1 MTAPKIIE
9 GLSLQEALEGLRD
22 GRYTRAQPEWRGEL
36 WAHFS
41 KGELRY
47 SDSGRVWPVTMGQIS
62 AKWRAEVAGLKVPWH
77 VAIAGLFSGE
87 YSEAETGDP
96 GRERVVV
103 RDDLLCSD
111 GDTFCICGIDLGDW
125 TVTPARKGGE

>member
-1 MTAPKIIE
+1 MTTTPKIIE
-9 GLSLQEALEGLRD
+9 GLTLQEALEGLRD
-22 GRYTRAQPEWRGEL
+22 GRFVRAQPECCEHR
-36 WAHFS
+36 WAEWDWSGLVHH
-41 KGELRY
+41 GR
-47 SDSGRVWPVTMGQIS
+47 SDMWVLNDVSLDP
-62 AKWRAEVAGLKVPWH
+62 WRAEVAELKVPWH

-96 GRERVVV
+96 GRERVVA